1 MKLLHKT
8 LFNYLLFSVFI
19 FLISTVVF
27 YFLVQNLW
35 ENDVD
40 ESLIYQKE
48 KIIEGLKAG
57 TFEDTVVENFTRNA
71 QKLGVE
77 VSIVP
82 VTGSSPNAEFFRNE
96 TYPDPVRNH
105 AEPFREM
112 VSLIQVNGKNYKITV
127 RKDLVESADLI
138 LEIIIAQAILFLIL
152 LIGSLFFNN
161 SFSKRIWQP
170 FYELVV
176 RVKSFRIDKQEVLVA
191 PETRITEFDEL
202 GEAIERLTRDAI
214 RTFSTQKEFTEN
226 AAHETQTPLAVIKT
240 QLDLLAQDENLT
252 EQQSEIITRI
262 EKNVRIL
269 SKLNRN
275 LLLLARIENE
285 QVDKTGQTNISAVVD
300 ETCSALEEEIKMKGL
315 TLSLSLLPDVPVI
328 SNEHL
333 VHSLVA
339 NLITNAIRY
348 NIPRGRIDIQ
358 LSNDRFEITNTGQG
372 HSLDES
378 RIFERFYNS
387 KGAGGS
393 GLGLAIAKKICLTLG
408 YELNYRFSMPDH
420 HTFTVKFT

>member
-1 MKLLHKT
+1 
-8 LFNYLLFSVFI
+8 
-19 FLISTVVF
+19 
-27 YFLVQNLW
+27 
-35 ENDVD
+35 
-40 ESLIYQKE
+40 
-48 KIIEGLKAG
+48 
-57 TFEDTVVENFTRNA
+57 
-71 QKLGVE
+71 
-77 VSIVP
+77 
-82 VTGSSPNAEFFRNE
+82 
-96 TYPDPVRNH
+96 
-105 AEPFREM
+105 
-112 VSLIQVNGKNYKITV
+112 
-127 RKDLVESADLI
+127 
-138 LEIIIAQAILFLIL
+138 
-152 LIGSLFFNN
+152 
-161 SFSKRIWQP
+161 
-170 FYELVV
+170 
-176 RVKSFRIDKQEVLVA
+176 
-191 PETRITEFDEL
+191 
-202 GEAIERLTRDAI
+202 
-214 RTFSTQKEFTEN
+214 
-226 AAHETQTPLAVIKT
+226 
-240 QLDLLAQDENLT
+240 LDLLAQDENLT

-358 LSNDRFEITNTGQG
+358 LGNDRFEITNTGQG